1 MDLLTWQT
9 ALESLD
15 SFYEYSGPL
24 LIAAINNWQEEKA
37 SGFFRGIFRGIFR
50 RAVLVATN
58 QKWSCFVGANAGFGH
73 IHTKSAI
80 T

>member
-50 RAVLVATN
+50 RVVLVGTK
-58 QKWSCFVGANAGFGH
+58 KWSCFVAANAAFAH
-73 IHTKSAI
+73 IH
-80 T
+80 